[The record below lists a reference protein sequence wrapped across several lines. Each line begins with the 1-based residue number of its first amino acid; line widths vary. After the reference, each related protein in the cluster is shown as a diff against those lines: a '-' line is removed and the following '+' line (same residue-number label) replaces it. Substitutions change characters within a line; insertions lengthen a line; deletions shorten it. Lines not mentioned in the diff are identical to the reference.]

1 MVYTIL
7 TTDSLPWSSKTQ
19 EWVFFFIV
27 YWFGLLSL
35 KANTISYNEFVTNVT
50 SSKTKKP
57 GFVSRSKS
65 VRVFFCSSI
74 RNKKCIE
81 NTLTTKSLIIK
92 IFHII
97 GIISFKLKGEGRFKR
112 ARCPTN
118 PNGLEFPITN
128 SVNYL
133 QIVKI
138 KEGSPRINKL

>member
-74 RNKKCIE
+74 RNKKMYRE
-81 NTLTTKSLIIK
+81 DPNNKIIK
-92 IFHII
+92 HQNFSHHRQHK
-97 GIISFKLKGEGRFKR
+97 F
-112 ARCPTN
+112 
-118 PNGLEFPITN
+118 
-128 SVNYL
+128 
-133 QIVKI
+133 
-138 KEGSPRINKL
+138 